1 MQMCINCEKIQ
12 SKIRKKYC
20 PLHKSPTLMSLV
32 EVVLRGEK
40 KSYEGDAKNCDENRI
55 SKKTKN
61 KIGRKVTY
69 VFIYSTSD

>member
-1 MQMCINCEKIQ
+1 
-12 SKIRKKYC
+12 
-20 PLHKSPTLMSLV
+20 MSLV